1 LYRPPHGLPGAD
13 AAWAGA
19 HGLTPSALVPGGGN
33 HAFAEMNGTGS
44 PKKVKKKPLNH
55 GIVPM
60 PSSAFSRIP
69 SAEGPQGRP
78 LAPMPIAVQFSKGK
92 DGFRHR
98 LLSSFVTRQIG
109 TGLTMFESSS
119 FRVASVHV
127 QNRVVDRLAQR
138 CWQSSSS
145 YDAGSGLPLL
155 VAKQLLGSGAAGK
168 RGFLDSDPNRWTSI
182 VKRLK
187 NSSETGDTAK
197 SLSASQRSAL
207 RRSLVSP
214 CRVDFGPFR
223 AGFLAQP
230 SGMTGISPPRPR
242 LGVALPMG
250 VKVPQTLREQS
261 HDAWTA
267 RDDQLLQEC
276 AVRFGMNWMLVARA
290 LSGFEYTANAVNASP
305 TNNGARSIGRS
316 ARQCR
321 DRWQAQART
330 QPSLANEVRKS
341 ERVLRERA
349 ILSSVQIRCED
360 GNACRMSG
368 AVIKGSGQNTTHL
381 LSKSSL
387 FNAALLIRKGDLGR
401 GISNSVAKD
410 PVEPTVQN
418 GNIDKEE
425 AVESMDLDDVSKK
438 KDVGS
443 TTSSNEQV
451 LKVDSL
457 KKQKRMFTSISL
469 AKTKKQIIPMTIP
482 GVVSGSPPTLVPSHP
497 SHMQAVQESLSA
509 QMSSGRTEMWPLQI
523 LDFADTQ
530 RAAAVAAQKPS
541 SSGQRTTAAATAT
554 AAAAAPARSI
564 TTASSSSS
572 SRRRPASS
580 TAARSPSQAPSDAQ
594 QQRPAPFPSVPASS
608 ASSARSVAQ
617 RPQATTASPQRS
629 PASTSAAT
637 AKAYAPPQAVSQ
649 AKPVQSPPP
658 SK

>member
-1 LYRPPHGLPGAD
+1 
-13 AAWAGA
+13 
-19 HGLTPSALVPGGGN
+19 
-33 HAFAEMNGTGS
+33 
-44 PKKVKKKPLNH
+44 
-55 GIVPM
+55 
-60 PSSAFSRIP
+60 
-69 SAEGPQGRP
+69 
-78 LAPMPIAVQFSKGK
+78 
-92 DGFRHR
+92 
-98 LLSSFVTRQIG
+98 
-109 TGLTMFESSS
+109 
-119 FRVASVHV
+119 
-127 QNRVVDRLAQR
+127 
-138 CWQSSSS
+138 
-145 YDAGSGLPLL
+145 
-155 VAKQLLGSGAAGK
+155 
-168 RGFLDSDPNRWTSI
+168 
-182 VKRLK
+182 
-187 NSSETGDTAK
+187 
-197 SLSASQRSAL
+197 
-207 RRSLVSP
+207 
-214 CRVDFGPFR
+214 
-223 AGFLAQP
+223 
-230 SGMTGISPPRPR
+230 
-242 LGVALPMG
+242 
-250 VKVPQTLREQS
+250 
-261 HDAWTA
+261 
-267 RDDQLLQEC
+267 
-276 AVRFGMNWMLVARA
+276 
-290 LSGFEYTANAVNASP
+290 
-305 TNNGARSIGRS
+305 
-316 ARQCR
+316 
-321 DRWQAQART
+321 
-330 QPSLANEVRKS
+330 
-341 ERVLRERA
+341 
-349 ILSSVQIRCED
+349 
-360 GNACRMSG
+360 MSG

-554 AAAAAPARSI
+554 AAAPARSI